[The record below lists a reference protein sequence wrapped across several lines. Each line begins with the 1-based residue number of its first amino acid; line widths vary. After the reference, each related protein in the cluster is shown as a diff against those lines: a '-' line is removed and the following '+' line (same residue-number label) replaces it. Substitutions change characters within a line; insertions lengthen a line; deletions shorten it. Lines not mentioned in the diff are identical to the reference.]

1 MHFAYSLLPTTDLWP
16 ITPYSS
22 IMGIKNSLLR
32 SDNLFLTLPITNPW
46 AQYKFY
52 CTSLCMNTQY
62 NLYCAS
68 LCMNPKQRQPL
79 STASI

>member
-1 MHFAYSLLPTTDLWP
+1 MLSVAET
-16 ITPYSS
+16 IV
-22 IMGIKNSLLR
+22 K
-32 SDNLFLTLPITNPW
+32 LTFINGMQRL

-79 STASI
+79 STASYLYSRAV